1 MKRCK
6 IQNLHVCIC
15 VHTGEYV
22 DMIWLA
28 GDVTRLSAE
37 DCECPAKFSASEG
50 DMSAVLSALE

>member
-6 IQNLHVCIC
+6 ILQKFTC

>member
-1 MKRCK
+1 M
-6 IQNLHVCIC
+6 QNLTC
-15 VHTGEYV
+15 VPTGEYV